1 MDYFL
6 ILLRYKIRIL
16 AMKNSINIK
25 SKDNITFGILFF
37 IFFLIVGLYPLKS
50 GGVIRV
56 WSVVFSLV
64 FLIITIIRPNL
75 FTFLNKLWIQF
86 GILLG
91 KIISPIVMG
100 LVFFLVV
107 TPIGML
113 VRILK
118 KDVMG
123 LKRGASSYWIN
134 REEKVQSMKKQF

>member
-1 MDYFL
+1 MKFIDFL
-6 ILLRYKIRIL
+6 MKIKKINSSKSLR
-16 AMKNSINIK
+16 
-25 SKDNITFGILFF
+25 DNIVFGSLFF
-37 IFFLIVGLYPLKS
+37 IFFLIIGLYPLKS

-75 FTFLNKLWIQF
+75 FTFLNRLWIQF

-100 LVFFLVV
+100 FVFFFVV
-107 TPIGML
+107 TPTGIL

-123 LKRGASSYWIN
+123 LKRGTSSYWIN
-134 REEKVQSMKKQF
+134 RKDKVQSMKKQF